1 MTDCNTFY
9 AAKKQKRKKNAH
21 MQKTQSALQTLEN
34 KDFF

>member
-9 AAKKQKRKKNAH
+9 AAKKQKRKNAH